1 MPDQITTYVID
12 AGSIPRKKF
21 AWVSSGDRSKRSR
34 DIEELA
40 ADICQ
45 DIAAGR
51 KVSIGIECA
60 LFIPCTEDPN
70 KLGKARAGDCTPE
83 VGSKPFSASPGA
95 CATMTGLPALAWVL
109 RRIKQEHPDVTV
121 TTRWDDF
128 RAGQAHIFLWEAF
141 VSGKEKAASG
151 DHHDD
156 ALLAL
161 DAFEKDAQDE
171 RLETRVTAE
180 NPFSLAAAAI
190 LWAGLSE
197 DVSLLH
203 EPCVVLRPLPGAGGQ

>member
-1 MPDQITTYVID
+1 MPDPITTYVID

-21 AWVSSGDRSKRSR
+21 AWVSSGDRKKRSR

-40 ADICQ
+40 ADICR
-45 DIAAGR
+45 DIAIGR

-70 KLGKARAGDCTPE
+70 KLGKARKGDCAPE
-83 VGSKPFSASPGA
+83 TGSKAFTAAPGA

-109 RRIKQEHPDVTV
+109 HRIKQEHPDITA
-121 TTRWDDF
+121 TTQWDDF
-128 RAGQAHIFLWEAF
+128 RAGKAHLFLWEAF

-151 DHHDD
+151 KHHDD

-161 DAFEKDAQDE
+161 KAFENDAEDG
-171 RLETRVTAE
+171 RLESRVTAE
-180 NPFSLAAAAI
+180 NPFSLPAATI

-203 EPCVVLRPLPGAGGQ
+203 EPCVVLRPLPGT